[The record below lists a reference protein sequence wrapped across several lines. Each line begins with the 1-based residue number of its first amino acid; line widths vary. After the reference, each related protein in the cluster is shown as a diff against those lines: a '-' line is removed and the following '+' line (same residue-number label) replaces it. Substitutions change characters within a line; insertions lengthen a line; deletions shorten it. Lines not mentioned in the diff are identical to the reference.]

1 VRLGTLGLATAIVCA
16 VASPARAEE
25 SATIVIVER
34 LPSPALAA
42 RLQAELETLGFQ
54 VRRRTGGKSLESWA
68 MAERAVAAVGIDRS
82 LELFIVDTDTGKPA
96 IRERISLDASD
107 VAAVTASET
116 VRARLLHVGVTPA
129 SSRPRAEAPS
139 PVSPPPAL
147 PPPERDEPVQSTS
160 VDLRVW
166 TAGGIHHAPGGLGP
180 LPEASAGTA
189 LKITRGLGLELAAG
203 VTLDTARVAELEG
216 HSDVRFYRA
225 DLTLLAHFELGP
237 ATFTTG
243 PGCGIVLAEMAGDA
257 TAPLQDRTTWV
268 KAATPALTAG
278 FRVPVA
284 GSFGLRAQ
292 GALGLS
298 IPRIVVRFDR
308 REVGDWGRPFA
319 LLGLGP
325 EFTFH

>member
-1 VRLGTLGLATAIVCA
+1 VRLGALGVTTAIVCA
-16 VASPARAEE
+16 LASSARAED

-34 LPSPALAA
+34 IPSPALAA
-42 RLQAELETLGFQ
+42 RLQAELEALGFR
-54 VRRRTGGKSLESWA
+54 VTRRRGGKSLESLA
-68 MAERAVAAVGIDRS
+68 MAERAVAAVAIDRS
-82 LELFIVDTDTGKPA
+82 LELFIVDTETGKPA
-96 IRERISLDASD
+96 VRERIALDASD
-107 VAAVTASET
+107 LAAVTASET
-116 VRARLLHVGVTPA
+116 VRARLLRVGVTPT
-129 SSRPRAEAPS
+129 SSRPVTPK
-139 PVSPPPAL
+139 PSPPPTPAAE
-147 PPPERDEPVQSTS
+147 PSEPETTTAPGLDV
-160 VDLRVW
+160 RVW
-166 TAGGIHHAPGGLGP
+166 AAGGIHHAPGGLGP

-189 LKITRGLGLELAAG
+189 LKITRSLALELGAG
-203 VTLDTARVAELEG
+203 VTMDTARVAELEG

-237 ATFTTG
+237 ATFTMG
-243 PGCGIVLAEMAGDA
+243 PGCGIVLAEMAGEA
-257 TAPLQDRTTWV
+257 TAPLQDRRSWV

-284 GSFGLRAQ
+284 GAFGLRAQ

-319 LLGLGP
+319 LLALGP